1 MTDFEKVLEECLRE
15 LANDTSTVDEC
26 LARYPHYAKQLRP
39 LLRTVLFMNLGRNV
53 KPAPAFEARTRASLT
68 RHMRSHPRPARN
80 LPLFPRLALTLAI
93 LVMALL
99 ITGTAYAQS
108 SLPGDQLYGWKRT
121 SEQIWRALSLDPLAT
136 DIAIAHR
143 RLHEWLA
150 VADDP
155 ARSDEARK
163 NYFEALG
170 KLKSVADAESLI
182 RVLPA
187 LQSQQDVLQDAGL
200 TSPELETIVTE
211 VTGLIAAEGTAETV
225 PTVEILPQPTPTL
238 EPSSEP
244 THVIEST
251 PTLEPTNLPSPTI
264 ESTPTLEPTIALPP
278 TIESTPTLEP
288 TNPPS
293 PTLEDT
299 PTVEPTNPPPPTL
312 EDTPTAEPTVQPTP
326 EE

>member
-1 MTDFEKVLEECLRE
+1 MTDFEKVLEECLME

-68 RHMRSHPRPARN
+68 RHMRSHPRPPRN

-93 LVMALL
+93 LVTALL

-170 KLKSVADAESLI
+170 KLKSVDDAESLT

-187 LQSQQDVLQDAGL
+187 LQSQQDVLRDAGL
-200 TSPELETIVTE
+200 TSPELETIVSE
-211 VTGLIAAEGTAETV
+211 VTGLIAVEGTANTV
-225 PTVEILPQPTPTL
+225 PTAMILPQATPTL
-238 EPSSEP
+238 EPPSEP
-244 THVIEST
+244 TRVIAST
-251 PTLEPTNLPSPTI
+251 PTIALPPTI

-278 TIESTPTLEP
+278 TIESTPTLKP
-288 TNPPS
+288 TNPPP
-293 PTLEDT
+293 PTIENT
-299 PTVEPTNPPPPTL
+299 PTAEPTNPPPPTI
-312 EDTPTAEPTVQPTP
+312 EDTPVTEPTVQPTP
-326 EE
+326 GE